1 MSRLQRIAVSLSIL
15 SIVVLFGPVG
25 CNTTA
30 GLGKDIGAAG
40 AALEKEAK
48 ENKSY

>member
-1 MSRLQRIAVSLSIL
+1 MSHLKRIAVGLSIL
-15 SIVVLFGPVG
+15 SLVILFGPAG

-40 AALEKEAK
+40 AAIEKEAK
-48 ENKSY
+48 ENKGY

>member
-1 MSRLQRIAVSLSIL
+1 MSHLKRIAVSLSIM
-15 SIVVLFGPVG
+15 SIVILFGPTG

-48 ENKSY
+48 ENKTY